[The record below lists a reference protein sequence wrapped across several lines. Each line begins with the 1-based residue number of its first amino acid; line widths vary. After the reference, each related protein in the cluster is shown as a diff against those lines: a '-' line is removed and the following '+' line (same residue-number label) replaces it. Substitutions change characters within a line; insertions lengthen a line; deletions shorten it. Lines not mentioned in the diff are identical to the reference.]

1 MLASTLG
8 GIAINNADVAG
19 VHCLSEG
26 MGSLYDAPHGLLN
39 AILLPYF
46 MQFWLDSCQD
56 RFSRI
61 AQAFGAPPKPEEA
74 VSCVVALNKSL
85 KLPGLAEMGVK
96 QMDFPG
102 LASLAES
109 NVSNSSNP
117 VPMTASDY
125 QGILEQAMTGQLSQ
139 T

>member
-1 MLASTLG
+1 
-8 GIAINNADVAG
+8 
-19 VHCLSEG
+19 
-26 MGSLYDAPHGLLN
+26 
-39 AILLPYF
+39 